1 MKTVQIKP
9 AVNQLEFHPGY
20 LQEETVSYCKENNI
34 LVQAWSPLGSGRI
47 LDNEVLLSLAQKY
60 NVSVGQICIKF
71 ALQEDINPLP
81 KSTNPIN
88 IKANLDLSNFELTA
102 EDIALIKNMGDL
114 GFSGLNPAEVPF

>member
-1 MKTVQIKP
+1 M
-9 AVNQLEFHPGY
+9 
-20 LQEETVSYCKENNI
+20 
-34 LVQAWSPLGSGRI
+34 VQAWSPLGSGRI

-71 ALQEDINPLP
+71 ALQEGINPLP

>member
-1 MKTVQIKP
+1 M
-9 AVNQLEFHPGY
+9 
-20 LQEETVSYCKENNI
+20 
-34 LVQAWSPLGSGRI
+34 
-47 LDNEVLLSLAQKY
+47 LSLAKKY

-71 ALQEDINPLP
+71 ALQEGINPLP

-102 EDIALIKNMGDL
+102 EDIASIKNMGDL